1 MRRSATALFSAAV
14 YLSLCVSAEAQD
26 KPTIERLNEQFVAAL
41 QKGDMAALGS
51 MYAEDAYLLPPGAEI
66 IKGRAAIQAYWTKAA
81 EGVAGFKLTTLD
93 VKPLGTEAAR
103 EVGTFTLTTKG
114 QQPQEIAGKYVVV
127 WEKSGGQ
134 WRLAS
139 DIWNTSK

>member
-14 YLSLCVSAEAQD
+14 YLPLCVSAAAQD

-51 MYAEDAYLLPPGAEI
+51 MYAEDAYRLPPGAEI

-127 WEKSGGQ
+127 WERSGGE

-139 DIWNTSK
+139 DIWNTNK

>member
-1 MRRSATALFSAAV
+1 MRSIALFSAAV
-14 YLSLCVSAEAQD
+14 YLALCVSAAAQD

-51 MYAEDAYLLPPGAEI
+51 MYSEDAYLLPPGAEI

-114 QQPQEIAGKYVVV
+114 QQPQQIAGKYVVV

>member
-1 MRRSATALFSAAV
+1 MAMRSIALFSAAV
-14 YLSLCVSAEAQD
+14 YLSLYVSAAAQD
-26 KPTIERLNEQFVAAL
+26 KATIERLNEQFVAAL

-51 MYAEDAYLLPPGAEI
+51 MYSEDAYLLPPGAEI

-81 EGVAGFKLTTLD
+81 EGVAGFKLTTHD
-93 VKPLGTEAAR
+93 MKPLGTEAAR
-103 EVGTFTLTTKG
+103 EVGTFALTTKG

-127 WEKSGGQ
+127 WERSGGQ

>member
-1 MRRSATALFSAAV
+1 MRSIALFSAAV
-14 YLSLCVSAEAQD
+14 YLALCVSAAAQD

-51 MYAEDAYLLPPGAEI
+51 MYTEDAYLLPPAAEI

-127 WEKSGGQ
+127 WEKSGGH

-139 DIWNTSK
+139 DIWNTNK

>member
-1 MRRSATALFSAAV
+1 MRSIALFSAAV
-14 YLSLCVSAEAQD
+14 YLSLCVSAAAQD

-51 MYAEDAYLLPPGAEI
+51 MYSEDAYLLPPGAEI

-103 EVGTFTLTTKG
+103 EVGSFTLTTNG
-114 QQPQEIAGKYVVV
+114 QQPQQIAGKYVVV
-127 WEKSGGQ
+127 WERSGGQ

-139 DIWNTSK
+139 DIWNTNK

>member
-1 MRRSATALFSAAV
+1 MAMRSIALFSAAV
-14 YLSLCVSAEAQD
+14 YLALCVSAAAQD

-51 MYAEDAYLLPPGAEI
+51 MYSEDAYLLPPGAEI

-114 QQPQEIAGKYVVV
+114 QQPQQIAGKYVVV

>member
-1 MRRSATALFSAAV
+1 MRSIALFSAAV
-14 YLSLCVSAEAQD
+14 YLSLCVSAAAQD

-81 EGVAGFKLTTLD
+81 EGIAGFKLTTLD
-93 VKPLGTEAAR
+93 VRPLDTEAAR

-139 DIWNTSK
+139 DIWNTNK

>member
-1 MRRSATALFSAAV
+1 MRSIALFSAAV
-14 YLSLCVSAEAQD
+14 YLSLYGSAAAQD
-26 KPTIERLNEQFVAAL
+26 KATIEKLNEQFVAAL

-51 MYAEDAYLLPPGAEI
+51 MYSEDAYLLPPGAEI

-114 QQPQEIAGKYVVV
+114 QQPQQIAGKYVVV

>member
-1 MRRSATALFSAAV
+1 VLRRPLESA
-14 YLSLCVSAEAQD
+14 
-26 KPTIERLNEQFVAAL
+26 
-41 QKGDMAALGS
+41 
-51 MYAEDAYLLPPGAEI
+51 
-66 IKGRAAIQAYWTKAA
+66 
-81 EGVAGFKLTTLD
+81 KLTTLD